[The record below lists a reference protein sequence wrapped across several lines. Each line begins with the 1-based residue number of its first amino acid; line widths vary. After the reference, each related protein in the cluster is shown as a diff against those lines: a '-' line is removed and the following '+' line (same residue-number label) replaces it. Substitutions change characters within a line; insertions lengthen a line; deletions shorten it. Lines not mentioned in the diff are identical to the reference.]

1 MDNHPLYG
9 GEKLKIEIGGMKMR
23 NDYNVENVVKFVG
36 DFVKKEEHF
45 DSMFF
50 EQLSCMFTTVALMC
64 DIDADTYAC
73 DTLIA
78 GLWDD
83 VKASCNKDFTNQDYY
98 KFYDFMVKW
107 IV

>member
-1 MDNHPLYG
+1 
-9 GEKLKIEIGGMKMR
+9 MR
-23 NDYNVENVVKFVG
+23 NDYKAENVVGFMN
-36 DFVKKEEHF
+36 DFIEQEEQF

-64 DIDADTYAC
+64 DVDADAYVC

-83 VKASCNKDFTNQDYY
+83 VKSNCNKDFTNQDYY
-98 KFYDFMVKW
+98 KFYDLMVKW

>member
-1 MDNHPLYG
+1 
-9 GEKLKIEIGGMKMR
+9 MR
-23 NDYNVENVVKFVG
+23 NDYNVENIVKFVD
-36 DFVKKEEHF
+36 DFIKQEERF
-45 DSMFF
+45 DSIFF
-50 EQLSCMFTTVALMC
+50 DRLSCIFTTVALMC
-64 DIDADTYAC
+64 DVDVDTYAC

-83 VKASCNKDFTNQDYY
+83 IESNWNKDFTNQDYY

>member
-1 MDNHPLYG
+1 
-9 GEKLKIEIGGMKMR
+9 MK
-23 NDYNVENVVKFVG
+23 NDYKAENVVRFID

-50 EQLSCMFTTVALMC
+50 DQLSCIFITVALMC

-78 GLWDD
+78 GLWED
-83 VKASCNKDFTNQDYY
+83 VKANYDEDLTRLIKDYDV
-98 KFYDFMVKW
+98 FYDWMVKW

>member
-1 MDNHPLYG
+1 MKDN
-9 GEKLKIEIGGMKMR
+9 
-23 NDYNVENVVKFVG
+23 YNVENVVKFVG
-36 DFVKKEEHF
+36 DFVKQEERF
-45 DSMFF
+45 DSIFF
-50 EQLSCMFTTVALMC
+50 DQLSCMFTTVALMC

-83 VKASCNKDFTNQDYY
+83 VKANYDEDLTKLIKDYDV
-98 KFYDFMVKW
+98 FYDWMVKW

>member
-1 MDNHPLYG
+1 
-9 GEKLKIEIGGMKMR
+9 MK

-36 DFVKKEEHF
+36 DFVKQEEHF
-45 DSMFF
+45 DSVFF
-50 EQLSCMFTTVALMC
+50 DQLSCMFTTVALMC
-64 DIDADTYAC
+64 DVDADTYAC

-83 VKASCNKDFTNQDYY
+83 VKANYDEDLTRLIKDYDV
-98 KFYDFMVKW
+98 FYDWMVKW

>member
-1 MDNHPLYG
+1 
-9 GEKLKIEIGGMKMR
+9 MKMKD
-23 NDYNVENVVKFVG
+23 NYNVENVVRFID

-50 EQLSCMFTTVALMC
+50 DQLSCIFTTVALMC
-64 DIDADTYAC
+64 DADADTYAC

-83 VKASCNKDFTNQDYY
+83 VKANYDEDFTIEDYNM
-98 KFYDFMVKW
+98 FYDWMVKW

>member
-1 MDNHPLYG
+1 
-9 GEKLKIEIGGMKMR
+9 MR
-23 NDYNVENVVKFVG
+23 NDYNAENVVRFID

-50 EQLSCMFTTVALMC
+50 NQLSCIFKTIALMC
-64 DIDADTYAC
+64 DIDADTYVC
-73 DTLIA
+73 DTLIT

-83 VKASCNKDFTNQDYY
+83 VKANCDKDLTNKDYDA
-98 KFYDFMVKW
+98 FYDFMVKW

>member
-1 MDNHPLYG
+1 
-9 GEKLKIEIGGMKMR
+9 MK
-23 NDYNVENVVKFVG
+23 NNYNAENVVRFID

-50 EQLSCMFTTVALMC
+50 NQLSCMFTTVALMC
-64 DIDADTYAC
+64 DVDADTYVC

-78 GLWDD
+78 GLWED
-83 VKASCNKDFTNQDYY
+83 VKANYDEDLTRLIKDYDV
-98 KFYDFMVKW
+98 FYDLMVKW

>member
-1 MDNHPLYG
+1 
-9 GEKLKIEIGGMKMR
+9 MK
-23 NDYNVENVVKFVG
+23 NDYKAENVVRFID

-50 EQLSCMFTTVALMC
+50 NQLSHMFTTVALMC
-64 DIDADTYAC
+64 DIDADTYVC

-83 VKASCNKDFTNQDYY
+83 VKSNCNKDFTNQDYY
-98 KFYDFMVKW
+98 KFYDWMVKW